1 VRVLVTGATGFVGGA
16 VCGQL
21 HDAGHTVVAA
31 LRTSRAV
38 AVSAHE
44 VVVVGSIDGNTQW
57 RQALNDIDGVVHLA
71 ARTHQGETAGA
82 AAAYLRLNADASA
95 QLARCAVVAGVTS
108 FVYMSSIKVNGESSP
123 LDNRGALRPLH
134 GDDEPRPTT
143 AYGRS
148 KWEAEKVLQEIAGP
162 ASMRLTMLRPPLV
175 YGPGQKSNLDLLM
188 RAVDNGIPMPFA
200 GLDNR
205 RSLIGVDNLA
215 SAVAVS
221 LMTGPVTPAIYTL
234 ADTDISS
241 AKLVRAM
248 AHALGR
254 PARLFYFPPRLL
266 QSLAKLTGRLTQLEK
281 ITGSLIVDTG
291 KFRAATGWVP
301 KKSLEESLE
310 ATVARYRAGDKQ

>member
-1 VRVLVTGATGFVGGA
+1 
-16 VCGQL
+16 
-21 HDAGHTVVAA
+21 
-31 LRTSRAV
+31 
-38 AVSAHE
+38 
-44 VVVVGSIDGNTQW
+44 
-57 RQALNDIDGVVHLA
+57 
-71 ARTHQGETAGA
+71 
-82 AAAYLRLNADASA
+82 
-95 QLARCAVVAGVTS
+95 
-108 FVYMSSIKVNGESSP
+108 
-123 LDNRGALRPLH
+123 
-134 GDDEPRPTT
+134 
-143 AYGRS
+143 
-148 KWEAEKVLQEIAGP
+148 
-162 ASMRLTMLRPPLV
+162 
-175 YGPGQKSNLDLLM
+175 M

-266 QSLAKLTGRLTQLEK
+266 RSLAKLTRRLSQLEK
-281 ITGSLIVDTG
+281 ITGSLIVDSE

-301 KKSLEESLE
+301 TKSLEESLE